1 MMSLNTKMKIVC
13 VAVAFALPVAAIA
26 APKAQTP
33 LVQPTG
39 FQCSWSDGN
48 AASSWDDSNTNAPNP
63 ADSKYGGDLET
74 TVLYGWSCDTEGTI
88 TSGSGTL
95 EVETDLSR
103 DPSAVYHYACSGA
116 APDGACTGTVDGAAW
131 WASITSALDATAGA
145 NCPAGAYS
153 TSTDGDGEGVSVS
166 GGVKSMIPGKGN
178 GPQNYPKTS
187 MEPCTYDPS

>member
-1 MMSLNTKMKIVC
+1 MSLNTKMKIVC

-95 EVETDLSR
+95 KVETDLSR

-116 APDGACTGTVDGAAW
+116 APDGACTGTVDGGAW

-166 GGVKSMIPGKGN
+166 GGVKSMIPGQGN

-187 MEPCTYDPS
+187 MEPCTYDPN

>member
-74 TVLYGWSCDTEGTI
+74 IKHALRKGRNGKMPAFGEQLNEDKIRLLTAYVYS
-88 TSGSGTL
+88 
-95 EVETDLSR
+95 LS
-103 DPSAVYHYACSGA
+103 
-116 APDGACTGTVDGAAW
+116 
-131 WASITSALDATAGA
+131 
-145 NCPAGAYS
+145 N
-153 TSTDGDGEGVSVS
+153 
-166 GGVKSMIPGKGN
+166 
-178 GPQNYPKTS
+178 Q
-187 MEPCTYDPS
+187 